1 MRISS
6 WQNELDEFVPP
17 PQINIPKLRLKSIE
31 LPDDLNLDL
40 NVDKHAMG
48 EDQTNRL
55 RSMLDNLISERTSQ
69 EQSDLLTKDLN
80 ESDTINLDAPPIL
93 DSNRGGN

>member
-1 MRISS
+1 
-6 WQNELDEFVPP
+6 
-17 PQINIPKLRLKSIE
+17 
-31 LPDDLNLDL
+31 
-40 NVDKHAMG
+40 MG

-93 DSNRGGN
+93 DSTRGVN